1 MKHNIIFAVLTAVIL
16 ISGFFTMDI
25 VQYFSNNTSEES
37 FKSISKG
44 ESNAVYLSSER
55 AVINPMSMITQSDEK
70 ADQKISVIASSIVN
84 AMSRYN
90 ETAYIAWGL
99 DDKLEN
105 SWKNGGDDFIYVEKW
120 RYMNYGKKSERLLDC
135 IINKY
140 DFNIIYIRFY
150 SDEKHKLSSS
160 ELNKGLEII
169 SNESMSFYPHMN
181 EIIYAMEHTL
191 QDIHENT
198 EIYEQ
203 NDYNDYYNFSNI
215 GIEKIID
222 NYYYNDYSYLM
233 RECVK
238 VYNNMKNFVNYYLGD
253 SQLYTFWLSPLDMN
267 SIVVADVSCE
277 EDGIKYDIRESLS
290 AYPVHYLVLEC
301 FPNISSWF
309 HPSYYSKD
317 GRIYQSFLLTGGK
330 ISVIYSV
337 KENMIEGFYFEQN

>member
-1 MKHNIIFAVLTAVIL
+1 MKHTIIFILLTAVIL

-25 VQYFSNNTSEES
+25 VQYFNKNTSEES
-37 FKSISKG
+37 FKSIVQEDSK
-44 ESNAVYLSSER
+44 AVYLSSER
-55 AVINPMSMITQSDEK
+55 AVINPMSMITPSDEK
-70 ADQKISVIASSIVN
+70 ADLKTSVIASNIVN

-99 DDKLEN
+99 DDKLED
-105 SWKNGGDDFIYVEKW
+105 SWKNGGDNFIYVEKW

-135 IINKY
+135 IIDTQ
-140 DFNIIYIRFY
+140 DFNIVYIRFY

-181 EIIYAMEHTL
+181 NIIYAMENTL
-191 QDIHENT
+191 QNIHETT
-198 EIYEQ
+198 EISEQ
-203 NDYNDYYNFSNI
+203 IDYNDYHDYYSFSNI
-215 GIEKIID
+215 GEEKRIS
-222 NYYYNDYSYLM
+222 SYTV
-233 RECVK
+233 REFVDI
-238 VYNNMKNFVNYYLGD
+238 YNNMKNFVNYYLGD

-267 SIVVADVSCE
+267 SIVLTDVYYK
-277 EDGIKYDIRESLS
+277 EDGIEYDIIESLS

-301 FPNISSWF
+301 FPNLSSWF

-337 KENMIEGFYFEQN
+337 KENMIEGFYFQSN

>member
-25 VQYFSNNTSEES
+25 VQYFNKNTSEES
-37 FKSISKG
+37 FKSIVQEDSK
-44 ESNAVYLSSER
+44 AVYLSSER

-70 ADQKISVIASSIVN
+70 ADQKTSVIASSIVN

-99 DDKLEN
+99 DDKLED
-105 SWKNGGDDFIYVEKW
+105 SWKNGGDNFIYVEKW

-135 IINKY
+135 IIDKY
-140 DFNIIYIRFY
+140 DFSIIYIRFY
-150 SDEKHKLSSS
+150 SDEKHKLSAS

-181 EIIYAMEHTL
+181 DILYAMENTL
-191 QDIHENT
+191 QNIHETT
-198 EIYEQ
+198 EISEQ
-203 NDYNDYYNFSNI
+203 TDYHGYHDYYSFSNI
-215 GIEKIID
+215 GEEKRI
-222 NYYYNDYSYLM
+222 YSYTV
-233 RECVK
+233 RECVS

-267 SIVVADVSCE
+267 SIVLTDVYYK
-277 EDGIKYDIRESLS
+277 EDGIEYEIIESPS

-301 FPNISSWF
+301 FPNLSSWF

-337 KENMIEGFYFEQN
+337 KENMIEGFYFQSN

>member
-1 MKHNIIFAVLTAVIL
+1 MKHTIIFILLTAVIL

-25 VQYFSNNTSEES
+25 VQYFNKSTSEES
-37 FKSISKG
+37 FKSIVQEDSK
-44 ESNAVYLSSER
+44 AVYLSSER

-70 ADQKISVIASSIVN
+70 ADLKTSVTASAIVN
-84 AMSRYN
+84 AKSRYN
-90 ETAYIAWGL
+90 EITYIAWGL

-120 RYMNYGKKSERLLDC
+120 RYINYGKKSERLLDC

-140 DFNIIYIRFY
+140 DFSIVYIRFY

-191 QDIHENT
+191 SFIKENAESYEWYSFSDIGE
-198 EIYEQ
+198 
-203 NDYNDYYNFSNI
+203 D
-215 GIEKIID
+215 KIID
-222 NYYYNDYSYLM
+222 SHYYTGNSDIVCAYANIYD
-233 RECVK
+233 
-238 VYNNMKNFVNYYLGD
+238 NMKNFVNYYLGD

-267 SIVVADVSCE
+267 SIVLADVYYK
-277 EDGIKYDIRESLS
+277 EDGIEYDIRESLS
-290 AYPVHYLVLEC
+290 AYPVHYLVADY

-317 GRIYQSFLLTGGK
+317 GRIYQSFLLNGGK
-330 ISVIYSV
+330 LSVIYSV
-337 KENMIEGFYFEQN
+337 KENIIEGFYFQSN